1 MPLFKRLAGL
11 VFFSLLIAG
20 AVRGE
25 AETFT
30 LDYDR
35 LSGAIED
42 LNGADRNIVS
52 DAIKLIQRGEH
63 VLALNRL
70 SSLKERNPGNSSVR
84 VLASYALLQAG
95 NLLGAFDEAK
105 RAHEGPKGNSY
116 VCWFLA
122 KVALLNG
129 QRAVCERELEHL
141 RKDSNMRAEA
151 EQLERELTAKY
162 KD

>member
-1 MPLFKRLAGL
+1 MPFFKRLAGL
-11 VFFSLLIAG
+11 VFAVLFIAG
-20 AVRGE
+20 AARGE
-25 AETFT
+25 AEPFQ

-35 LSGAIED
+35 LSAALEE
-42 LNGADRNIVS
+42 LNGADRNVVS

-63 VLALNRL
+63 ILALNRL
-70 SSLKERNPGNSSVR
+70 SLLKERNPGNSSVR

-105 RAHEGPKGNSY
+105 KAHEGPKGNSY

-141 RKDSNMRAEA
+141 RKDAGMRAEA
-151 EQLERELTAKY
+151 EQIERELAQKS